1 VTNATLIAGLK
12 SGDRRSLARAI
23 TLVESRHP
31 ADRAAARELLR
42 DIAPQTGRA
51 IRLGISGAPG
61 VGKSTFI
68 EALGLHLV
76 GLGHQVAVLAIDP
89 SSTVSGGSIL
99 GDKTRMER
107 LAAHDAAFIRPTP
120 SAGILGGI
128 ADGTRDALL
137 LCEAAGYDV
146 VLVETVGVGQSELAV
161 TGIVDLLLLLLQPH
175 GGDELQAIKR
185 GVMEVADL
193 VIVNK
198 ADLDP
203 QAAKRAV
210 FQAVGGMRRQ
220 GASLAVSSTSG
231 EGIAAAWAEV
241 ERIFSS
247 QQATGAVAAR
257 RVARPAPD
265 ARPFRILGMQQVAIG
280 STSKQRL
287 RSLWVELLGLEVS
300 GSYVNEGENVDE
312 DICRLG
318 YGVHAVELDLM
329 QPLDPGSKP
338 AVQTPPLNHIGL
350 WVDDLQA
357 AVQWLG
363 ARGLRFA
370 PGGIRKGAAGHD
382 VCFIHPKASQEFPLA
397 GEGVLIE
404 LVQAPAEI
412 IGAFQA

>member
-1 VTNATLIAGLK
+1 VTTESLIAGLK
-12 SGDRRSLARAI
+12 SGDRRALARAI
-23 TLVESRHP
+23 TLVESRNP
-31 ADRAAARELLR
+31 GDRAAAGALLR
-42 DIAPQTGRA
+42 DIAAHAGHA
-51 IRLGISGAPG
+51 VRLGISGAPG

-68 EALGLHLV
+68 EALGLYLI
-76 GLGHQVAVLAIDP
+76 GLGHRVAVLAIDP

-107 LAAHDAAFIRPTP
+107 LATHDAAFIRPTP
-120 SAGILGGI
+120 SAGMLGGI
-128 ADGTRDALL
+128 AAGTRAALL

-161 TGIVDLLLLLLQPH
+161 RGIVDLLLLLLQPH
-175 GGDELQAIKR
+175 AGDELQAMKR

-203 QAAKRAV
+203 QATNRAV
-210 FQAVGGMRRQ
+210 LQVAGGRLSQ
-220 GASLAVSSTSG
+220 GAALAVSSTTG
-231 EGIAAAWAEV
+231 AGIAEVWTQVELILSAQKATAAV
-241 ERIFSS
+241 
-247 QQATGAVAAR
+247 TGRRGPGPAAN
-257 RVARPAPD
+257 

-280 STSKQRL
+280 STSKERL
-287 RSLWVELLGLEVS
+287 RTLWVDLLGLEVS
-300 GSYVNEGENVDE
+300 GSYMNERENVDE

-318 YGVHAVELDLM
+318 HGAQAIELDLM
-329 QPLDPGSKP
+329 QPLDAGRKP
-338 AVQTPPLNHIGL
+338 AVQTPSLNHIGL
-350 WVDDLQA
+350 WVDDLPA
-357 AVQWLG
+357 AVEWLG

-382 VCFIHPKASQEFPLA
+382 VCFIHPKASEEFPLA

-404 LVQAPAEI
+404 LVQAPPEI

>member
-1 VTNATLIAGLK
+1 MFDGLK
-12 SGDRRSLARAI
+12 SGDRRALARAI
-23 TLVESRHP
+23 TLVESRLP
-31 ADRAAARELLR
+31 GDRAMARELLR
-42 DIAPQTGRA
+42 DIAPLTGHA

-61 VGKSTFI
+61 VGKSTFV
-68 EALGLHLV
+68 EALGVHLI
-76 GLGHQVAVLAIDP
+76 GLGHRVAVLAIDP

-107 LAAHDAAFIRPTP
+107 LATHAAAFIRPTP
-120 SAGILGGI
+120 SAGVLGGI

-146 VLVETVGVGQSELAV
+146 VIVETVGIGQSELAV
-161 TGIVDLLLLLLQPH
+161 AGIVDLLLLLLLPN
-175 GGDELQAIKR
+175 GGDELQAMKR

-210 FQAVGGMRRQ
+210 LQAAGGMRRQ
-220 GASLAVSSTSG
+220 DAALAVSSISG
-231 EGIAAAWAEV
+231 AGIAEAWHLVDRMLAEHK
-241 ERIFSS
+241 
-247 QQATGAVAAR
+247 ATGAFAAR
-257 RVARPAPD
+257 RAAKT
-265 ARPFRILGMQQVAIG
+265 ATSTRPFRILGMQQVAIG
-280 STSKQRL
+280 GTSKERL
-287 RSLWVELLGLEVS
+287 KKLWVDLLGLEVS
-300 GSYVNEGENVDE
+300 GTHVSAGENVDE

-318 YGVHAVELDLM
+318 RGVYQVELDLM
-329 QPLDPGSKP
+329 QPLDPDGKP

-350 WVDDLQA
+350 WVDDLAA

-382 VCFIHPKASQEFPLA
+382 VCFIHPKASGEFPLA

-404 LVQAPAEI
+404 LVQAPPEVIA
-412 IGAFQA
+412 AQS